1 MNALVIGTGL
11 ISRFHEQAILASD
24 RLSFAGR
31 VAFRS
36 GEWKAALAQPGIGM
50 AVVAT
55 ASGAHDEVV
64 FECARL
70 RVPVL
75 VEKPL
80 AITSARIDAMAAAC
94 ASSST
99 PLGCICQTRWTPA
112 FQATLAAVR
121 QERLGR
127 ITFARV
133 DVPWWRDDSY
143 YTGSSWHG
151 TLSMDGG
158 GALMNQ
164 SIHMIDWLTALMPP
178 VVEVK
183 GLTATLAHPMEAEDT
198 ACAALRFEGG
208 ALGVVYGA
216 TSSWPGRA
224 KSLEITGTR
233 GTIVLR
239 DHTIAEW
246 RLADGSTPESLL
258 PSSSPRASAEAT
270 GSHGSSR
277 PDQLDFTLHQAC
289 FEAFADSLS
298 GGEPYPV
305 DAAAARRSVSLI
317 ERIAGYVE
325 EESFCDS

>member
-1 MNALVIGTGL
+1 MKTSPIKTLVVGGGL
-11 ISRFHEQAILASD
+11 ISRFHEQAILASG
-24 RLSFAGR
+24 RLAFAGR
-31 VAFRS
+31 VSFRS
-36 GEWKAALAQPGIGM
+36 GEWKAALAEPGLGM

-64 FECARL
+64 FEAARL

-94 ASSST
+94 AATDT

-112 FQATLAAVR
+112 FQSALSAVR
-121 QERLGR
+121 QGRLGR
-127 ITFARV
+127 ITFVRV

-143 YTGSSWHG
+143 YTESSWHG
-151 TLSMDGG
+151 TWAMDGG

-178 VVEVK
+178 VAEVK
-183 GLTATLAHPMEAEDT
+183 GFAATLAHPMEAEDT

-233 GTIVLR
+233 GTIVLK
-239 DHTIAEW
+239 DHSIAEW
-246 RLADGSTPESLL
+246 RLADGSGPEFVAA
-258 PSSSPRASAEAT
+258 PETHAP
-270 GSHGSSR
+270 HGSSR
-277 PDQLDFTLHQAC
+277 PDQLDFSLHKAC

-298 GGEPYPV
+298 GGEPYPI

-317 ERIAGYVE
+317 EQISRPPAL
-325 EESFCDS
+325 

>member
-1 MNALVIGTGL
+1 MKTLVIGGGL

-24 RLSFAGR
+24 RLAFAGC
-31 VAFRS
+31 VPFRS
-36 GEWKAALAQPGIGM
+36 GEWKSALAQPGLGM

-64 FECARL
+64 FEAARL

-94 ASSST
+94 AATAT
-99 PLGCICQTRWTPA
+99 PLGCVCQTRWTPA

-121 QERLGR
+121 RGCLGR

-143 YTGSSWHG
+143 YTQSSWHG
-151 TLSMDGG
+151 TWAMDGG

-183 GLTATLAHPMEAEDT
+183 GFAATLAHPMEAEDT

-216 TSSWPGRA
+216 TSSWPGSA

-233 GTIVLR
+233 GTIVIK
-239 DHTIAEW
+239 DHAIVEW
-246 RLADGSTPESLL
+246 RLADSSTPESFLP
-258 PSSSPRASAEAT
+258 PSSPGTSAGT
-270 GSHGSSR
+270 SGSHGSSR

-305 DAAAARRSVSLI
+305 DAAAARRSVALI
-317 ERIAGYVE
+317 ERISRPPA
-325 EESFCDS
+325 D